1 MSDLQFFDL
10 VAAAVAGAALV
21 DTVPYLCRR
30 AWAATCKS
38 IADDTAWRVR
48 EGAPVYDT
56 AGNVWDG
63 EVVAAGEVAESV
75 PADVKTIHGVT
86 TTSTGREDV
95 AVVMTQMGPV
105 TISLVRSSHWQ
116 KMQGAADEI
125 ARELRC
131 AANGLRT
138 ALSPCYDCGEI
149 GGLHTA
155 DCDEAAR
162 QVSMGGDEMAAR
174 GVVPLADGRAI
185 NPQGHDGDEEG
196 GNAAS

>member
-10 VAAAVAGAALV
+10 VAAAVAGCAAV
-21 DTVPYLCRR
+21 DLVPYLCRR
-30 AWAATCKS
+30 AWAATKQS

-63 EVVAAGEVAESV
+63 EEQALAACTGVAE
-75 PADVKTIHGVT
+75 DVVKDVGGVV

-105 TISLVRSSHWQ
+105 TISLVRSSQWQ
-116 KMQGAADEI
+116 GVAGIADDV

-131 AANGLRT
+131 AAAAIKS

-149 GGLHTA
+149 GDLHTV
-155 DCDEAAR
+155 DCDEVAGHIA
-162 QVSMGGDEMAAR
+162 MGGDEMAAHE
-174 GVVPLADGRAI
+174 GMKMVDGRGI
-185 NPQGHDGDEEG
+185 NPQGHDGDEE
-196 GNAAS
+196 

>member
-1 MSDLQFFDL
+1 MTDVPFFDL
-10 VAAAVAGAALV
+10 VAAALIGAAVV

-48 EGAPVYDT
+48 EGAPIYDS
-56 AGNVWDG
+56 AGNVFDA
-63 EVVAAGEVAESV
+63 EVVAAGDASSPV
-75 PADVKTIHGVT
+75 PDDDVKTIHGVT

-105 TISLVRSSHWQ
+105 TLSLVRSSHWQ
-116 KMQGAADEI
+116 KMQGAADDI

-131 AANGLRT
+131 AAVKLRH

-155 DCDEAAR
+155 DCDEVAG
-162 QVSMGGDEMAAR
+162 QVSMGGDDMAACGAVPMVDAR
-174 GVVPLADGRAI
+174 GI
-185 NPQGHDGDEEG
+185 NPQGDEE
-196 GNAAS
+196 